1 MCERTPAIAEVTLK
15 GGPHLFEWNSQQK
28 DYVGI
33 PEGWLDSNVV
43 LQLQKLGMTT

>member
-15 GGPHLFEWNSQQK
+15 GGSHQWNSQQK

-33 PEGWLDSNVV
+33 PEGWLYGNVV